1 MITPEKYLVSNKMKR
16 IKEVII
22 VEGAHDV
29 AHLKSFIDADII
41 STNGT
46 SLSQDF
52 WDLLMAYNKVGR
64 EFIILTDADSSGEYI
79 RGEILKVVPNAKHGF
94 VSARESKYK
103 NKIGIEHASMQD
115 ILRVLSDPISF
126 ERGELKIKA
135 NDLFELGLTANLK
148 AKARRE
154 YITNKLRI
162 GPCNSKTF
170 LYRVSGLGLTK
181 EDLKK
186 MLEGFKDE

>member
-1 MITPEKYLVSNKMKR
+1 MLEKFLVSNKMKR

-41 STNGT
+41 TTNGT

-52 WDLLMAYNKVGR
+52 WSLLRAYENAGR
-64 EFIILTDADSSGEYI
+64 EFIILTDPDSSGAYI

-94 VSARESKYK
+94 VSARESKFK
-103 NKIGIEHASMQD
+103 NKVGIEHASQIE
-115 ILRVLSDPISF
+115 ILKVLSEPISF
-126 ERGELKIKA
+126 DKGKQKINS

-148 AKARRE
+148 AKARRD

-170 LYRVSGLGLTK
+170 LYRVSGLNLTK
-181 EDLKK
+181 DDLKK
-186 MLEGFKDE
+186 LLEDFKDE

>member
-1 MITPEKYLVSNKMKR
+1 MLEKFLVLSKMKT

-41 STNGT
+41 TTNGT

-52 WDLLMAYNKVGR
+52 WDLLNAYSKAGR

-79 RGEILKVVPNAKHGF
+79 RGEILKVLPNAKHGF
-94 VSARESKYK
+94 VAARESKYK
-103 NKIGIEHASMQD
+103 NKVGIEHASKQE
-115 ILRVLSDPISF
+115 ILKVLSDPISF
-126 ERGELKIKA
+126 DHRQPTIKA

-148 AKARRE
+148 AKSRRE
-154 YITNKLRI
+154 FITQKLKI

-170 LYRVSGLGLTK
+170 IYRVSGLGLTK
-181 EDLKK
+181 DDLKK
-186 MLEGFKDE
+186 LLEGFKDE